1 MKYIYNDF
9 LYFIFKKIYFVINV
23 NNCNTIKRNNNKN
36 KLLFIIIN
44 INILYANILFFIYFP
59 KIKILLIQKKYN
71 KY

>member
-1 MKYIYNDF
+1 MIF
-9 LYFIFKKIYFVINV
+9 FILYLRKIYFVINV

-59 KIKILLIQKKYN
+59 KIKILLI
-71 KY
+71 